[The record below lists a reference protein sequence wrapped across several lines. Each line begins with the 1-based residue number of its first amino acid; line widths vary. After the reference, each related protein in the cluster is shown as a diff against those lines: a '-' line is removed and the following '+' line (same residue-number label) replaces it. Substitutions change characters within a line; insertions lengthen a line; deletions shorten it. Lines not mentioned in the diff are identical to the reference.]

1 MVVAWM
7 TSMAALGCSGDGAAG
22 GDGNAGAGSD
32 GSGSRGGGGASGA
45 SGHGAA
51 ASSGG
56 GSGSGVNAGG
66 SGGALG
72 GGGAGAGNGAGNG
85 GGASSGAGGS
95 SSGSEPPPGPV
106 LIDDTPGRWRTALDS
121 ATGRFSFIT
130 PDGAQAVL
138 RGISMTGL
146 ETGTRESAAGAGF
159 WLFSAN
165 QAPEADNA
173 KTVLRNVVR
182 TLVDDWKSDVVR
194 IPICGSAWA
203 QNYVV
208 HDWGN
213 AEVATYRD
221 WIDVAVAEARAAGA
235 VVILDNHLW
244 AIARMGN
251 GTDVDRGSFTSNG
264 VTHEYREY
272 EDGCTGTNMVGGKD
286 SCAPKDWYTDDPNVW
301 QCAIANADGVTI
313 HNAYENQANIASMW
327 ADIAVRYKDDGGV
340 WFELFNEPYSRKA
353 AQPFP
358 ADGVNDEEADYP
370 WDLWSEFMHT
380 QIQAIRDDAQAPN
393 VILVNGLDWGYD
405 FGPEHGP
412 IAHPARYLP
421 WLSSYANIAY
431 AFHPYQHG
439 ACCGEVGASGTDLSA
454 TDPYQ
459 SGFCSYYADGSEWGE
474 PSGAALPGGKSCTN
488 RGYAS
493 TQDKKMPPCTWV
505 ASAWNPATGGSGLCA
520 GDRTLCGPK
529 SESECEAI
537 DITAPEAGGW
547 SKYVLP
553 MAKYG
558 PLIATEYGSFD
569 CSSPFVTA
577 LLRYAEQ
584 LSISY
589 TAWALWP
596 QNSGGP
602 AGLGSCGYPALIT
615 PAADPGD
622 FRACLDA
629 GACSALMQPLPW
641 AGKATYD
648 DLAR

>member
-1 MVVAWM
+1 LLAFAVAWA
-7 TSMAALGCSGDGAAG
+7 SSGCSSDGDGRGDDGAG
-22 GDGNAGAGSD
+22 PNAGASGTGPQSGRAGNASGNS
-32 GSGSRGGGGASGA
+32 GSGASPGGASG
-45 SGHGAA
+45 SGGGP
-51 ASSGG
+51 SG
-56 GSGSGVNAGG
+56 GSGSGSGRDAGAGG
-66 SGGALG
+66 SG
-72 GGGAGAGNGAGNG
+72 AGSTPSN
-85 GGASSGAGGS
+85 
-95 SSGSEPPPGPV
+95 EPPPGPV
-106 LIDDTPGRWRTALDS
+106 AVDQTDGRWRTALDP
-121 ATGRFSFIT
+121 ATGRFSFVT

-138 RGISMTGL
+138 RGISMTGI
-146 ETGTRESAAGAGF
+146 ETGTRETAAGAGF

-182 TLVDDWKSDVVR
+182 TLVDGWKSDVVR
-194 IPICGSAWA
+194 IPICGSAWT

-208 HDWGN
+208 HDWAN
-213 AEVATYRD
+213 ARVATYRE
-221 WIDVAVAEARAAGA
+221 WIDIAVQEARAAGA
-235 VVILDNHLW
+235 VVIIDNHLW
-244 AIARMGN
+244 AVARMGN
-251 GTDVDRGSFTSNG
+251 GTDVDRGTFTSNG
-264 VTHEYREY
+264 VTHAYEEY
-272 EDGCTGTNMVGGKD
+272 EDGCTGINMVGGKD
-286 SCAPKDWYTDDPNVW
+286 SCAPKDWYVDDPNVW

-313 HNAYENQANIASMW
+313 HNAYKNQDNIASMW
-327 ADIAVRYKDDGGV
+327 ADIAARYADDSGV

-358 ADGVNDEEADYP
+358 SDGVNDEEADYP

-380 QIQAIRDDAQAPN
+380 QIQAIRDQAQAPN
-393 VILVNGLDWGYD
+393 IVIVNGLDWGYD

-412 IAHPARYLP
+412 IARPATFLP
-421 WLSSYANIAY
+421 WLSTYANIAY

-439 ACCGEVGASGTDLSA
+439 SCCGEIGASGTDLSA

-459 SGFCSYYADGSEWGE
+459 SGYCSYYADGTEWGQ
-474 PSGAALPGGKSCTN
+474 PSGAALPGGKTCTN

-505 ASAWNPATGGSGLCA
+505 PTAWNPATDAAGLCA
-520 GDRTLCGPK
+520 GDRVSCGAK
-529 SESECEAI
+529 SQAECEAM
-537 DITAPEAGGW
+537 DVNSPAAGGW
-547 SKYVLP
+547 SKHVLP

-569 CSSPFVTA
+569 CSSPFVTR
-577 LLRYAEQ
+577 LLGYADQ
-584 LSISY
+584 LGISY

-602 AGLGSCGYPALIT
+602 AGLGSCGYPALIA

-629 GACSALMQPLPW
+629 GACDALMQPLPW

-648 DLAR
+648 DLASP